1 MDDFVA
7 AGRKLEEREVDD
19 FVAAGR
25 KLEEREVDFFIRSSA
40 GDDGQID
47 LGAFANLLTSL
58 KMYEKKLEK
67 SKK

>member
-1 MDDFVA
+1 MSKDGFY
-7 AGRKLEEREVDD
+7 AGCLT
-19 FVAAGR
+19 AGR
-25 KLEEREVDFFIRSSA
+25 KLEEREVDFFIKSSV

-67 SKK
+67 EHKK